1 MTIGDA
7 AFMLESCR
15 TRQGQEILVYR
26 QDVTGRAWSA
36 MNPMSDGRR
45 SYWDRIFCQHG
56 PGVTAF
62 IRRRVRRAVDA
73 SDLTQELYLRLLRA
87 DRAELIRNPEAYLY
101 TVAVN
106 LLREQAVLD
115 RRWERTVDAVDAPP
129 DPALVDF
136 FTPEDQ
142 VDLQAR
148 LSQAAELIETLPA
161 KFQAVLILQYR
172 DGLSYE
178 EIAARLGV
186 STHTVKKYVMQG
198 LALCRNRLHRSEGTA
213 R

>member
-1 MTIGDA
+1 
-7 AFMLESCR
+7 
-15 TRQGQEILVYR
+15 
-26 QDVTGRAWSA
+26 
-36 MNPMSDGRR
+36 MSDGRR
-45 SYWDRIFCQHG
+45 SYWNRIFGQHG

-62 IRRRVRRAVDA
+62 IRRRVRQAADA

-106 LLREQAVLD
+106 LLRERAVLD
-115 RRWERTVDAVDAPP
+115 RRWAHTVDVVDPP
-129 DPALVDF
+129 ADPALVDF
-136 FTPEDQ
+136 CTPEEQ
-142 VDLQAR
+142 VDQQVR
-148 LSQAAELIETLPA
+148 LSQAAELIDKLPA

-178 EIAARLGV
+178 EIAARLGI
-186 STHTVKKYVMQG
+186 STHAVKKYVMQG
-198 LALCRNRLHRSEGTA
+198 LSLCRSRLRRSGGGA

>member
-1 MTIGDA
+1 
-7 AFMLESCR
+7 
-15 TRQGQEILVYR
+15 
-26 QDVTGRAWSA
+26 
-36 MNPMSDGRR
+36 MSDSRR
-45 SYWDRIFCQHG
+45 SYWNRILGEHG
-56 PGVTAF
+56 PGLTAF
-62 IRRRVRRAVDA
+62 IRRRVRRVADA

-106 LLREQAVLD
+106 LVREQAVLD
-115 RRWERTVDAVDAPP
+115 RRWGHTVDALDLPG

-136 FTPEDQ
+136 RTPEEQ

-148 LSQAAELIETLPA
+148 LTQAAELIDKLPA
-161 KFQAVLILQYR
+161 KCQAVLILQYR

-178 EIAARLGV
+178 EIASRLGV
-186 STHTVKKYVMQG
+186 TTHAVKKYVTQG
-198 LALCRNRLHRSEGTA
+198 LAQCRDRLRRSQGGA

>member
-1 MTIGDA
+1 MD
-7 AFMLESCR
+7 L
-15 TRQGQEILVYR
+15 
-26 QDVTGRAWSA
+26 
-36 MNPMSDGRR
+36 MSDSRR
-45 SYWDRIFCQHG
+45 SYWDRIFGQHG

-62 IRRRVRRAVDA
+62 IRRRVRRDA
-73 SDLTQELYLRLLRA
+73 DAPDLTQELYLRLLRA

-115 RRWERTVDAVDAPP
+115 RRWGQTVDAIDAPAE
-129 DPALVDF
+129 PALVDF
-136 FTPEDQ
+136 HTPEEQ
-142 VDLQAR
+142 VDRQAR
-148 LSQAAELIETLPA
+148 LSQAAQLIEGLPA

-186 STHTVKKYVMQG
+186 STHAVKKYVMQG
-198 LALCRNRLHRSEGTA
+198 LALCRNRLRRAEGIE

>member
-1 MTIGDA
+1 
-7 AFMLESCR
+7 
-15 TRQGQEILVYR
+15 
-26 QDVTGRAWSA
+26 
-36 MNPMSDGRR
+36 
-45 SYWDRIFCQHG
+45 
-56 PGVTAF
+56 
-62 IRRRVRRAVDA
+62 VRRAADT

-115 RRWERTVDAVDAPP
+115 RRWGHTVDAVESSAE
-129 DPALVDF
+129 PALVDF
-136 FTPEDQ
+136 CTPEEQ

-148 LSQAAELIETLPA
+148 LSQATELIESLPA
-161 KFQAVLILQYR
+161 KFQAVFILQYR

-186 STHTVKKYVMQG
+186 STHAVKKYVMQG
-198 LALCRNRLHRSEGTA
+198 LSLCRDRLRRSQGAA

>member
-1 MTIGDA
+1 
-7 AFMLESCR
+7 
-15 TRQGQEILVYR
+15 
-26 QDVTGRAWSA
+26 
-36 MNPMSDGRR
+36 MSDGRR
-45 SYWDRIFCQHG
+45 SYWDRIFGQHG
-56 PGVTAF
+56 PGLTAF
-62 IRRRVRRAVDA
+62 IRRRVRRAADA

-87 DRAELIRNPEAYLY
+87 DRTELIRNPEAYLY

-115 RRWERTVDAVDAPP
+115 RRWGHTVDAIDPP
-129 DPALVDF
+129 ADPALVDF
-136 FTPEDQ
+136 RTPEEQ

-148 LSQAAELIETLPA
+148 LSQASELIETLPA

-178 EIAARLGV
+178 EIADQLGV
-186 STHTVKKYVMQG
+186 STHAVKKYVMQG
-198 LALCRNRLHRSEGTA
+198 LALCRNRLRRSEGSA

>member
-1 MTIGDA
+1 M
-7 AFMLESCR
+7 R
-15 TRQGQEILVYR
+15 
-26 QDVTGRAWSA
+26 
-36 MNPMSDGRR
+36 DGRR
-45 SYWDRIFCQHG
+45 SYWDRIFGQHG
-56 PGVTAF
+56 PNLTAF
-62 IRRRVRRAVDA
+62 IRRRVRRAADA

-106 LLREQAVLD
+106 LLREQAVLE
-115 RRWERTVDAVDAPP
+115 RRWGHTVDAVDPP
-129 DPALVDF
+129 TDPALVDF
-136 FTPEDQ
+136 RTPEEQ
-142 VDLQAR
+142 VDLQDR
-148 LSQAAELIETLPA
+148 LSQAAQLIEALPA

-186 STHTVKKYVMQG
+186 STHAVKKYVMQG
-198 LALCRNRLHRSEGTA
+198 LALCRNRLHRSEGSG

>member
-1 MTIGDA
+1 
-7 AFMLESCR
+7 
-15 TRQGQEILVYR
+15 
-26 QDVTGRAWSA
+26 
-36 MNPMSDGRR
+36 MSEGRR
-45 SYWDRIFCQHG
+45 NYWNRIFGQHG
-56 PGVTAF
+56 PILTAF
-62 IRRRVRRAVDA
+62 IRRRVRRPADA
-73 SDLTQELYLRLLRA
+73 SDLAQELYLRLLRA
-87 DRAELIRNPEAYLY
+87 DRTELIRNPEAYLY

-115 RRWERTVDAVDAPP
+115 RRWGHTVDAGDAPN

-136 FTPEDQ
+136 CTPEQ
-142 VDLQAR
+142 QADLEGRLAR
-148 LSQAAELIETLPA
+148 AAELIEKLPA

-186 STHTVKKYVMQG
+186 STHAVKKYVMQG
-198 LALCRNRLHRSEGTA
+198 LSLCRRRLRRSEGGV

>member
-1 MTIGDA
+1 
-7 AFMLESCR
+7 
-15 TRQGQEILVYR
+15 
-26 QDVTGRAWSA
+26 
-36 MNPMSDGRR
+36 MSDGRR
-45 SYWDRIFCQHG
+45 SYWNRIFGQHG

-62 IRRRVRRAVDA
+62 IRRRVRRAADA

-115 RRWERTVDAVDAPP
+115 RRWGHTVDPVDPPP

-136 FTPEDQ
+136 RTPEEQ

-186 STHTVKKYVMQG
+186 STHAVKKYVMQG
-198 LALCRNRLHRSEGTA
+198 LSLCRSRLRRSEDSA

>member
-1 MTIGDA
+1 
-7 AFMLESCR
+7 
-15 TRQGQEILVYR
+15 
-26 QDVTGRAWSA
+26 
-36 MNPMSDGRR
+36 MSDGRR
-45 SYWDRIFCQHG
+45 SYWNRIFAQHG
-56 PGVTAF
+56 PSLTTF
-62 IRRRVRRAVDA
+62 IRRRVRRAADA

-115 RRWERTVDAVDAPP
+115 RRWSHTVDAVDPP
-129 DPALVDF
+129 ADPALVDF
-136 FTPEDQ
+136 CTPEEQ

-148 LSQAAELIETLPA
+148 LAQAADLVETLPA

-178 EIAARLGV
+178 EIAERLGV
-186 STHTVKKYVMQG
+186 STHAVKKYVMQG
-198 LALCRNRLHRSEGTA
+198 LSLCRNRLRRSKDTA